1 MNFAISLIEMQLIL
15 TAFVKMDIYGIL
27 CCKNSDR
34 ESINDNKHSFTLR
47 NN

>member
-15 TAFVKMDIYGIL
+15 TTLVKMGIYGIL

-34 ESINDNKHSFTLR
+34 ESINDNNDSFTLR